1 MNGIMVSVV
10 VPVYNV
16 EPYLEKCL
24 DSLVNQ
30 TYKNYEVLLIDDGST
45 DSSGKICDDY
55 VKKYPCLRVFHK
67 ENGGVSDAR
76 NYAVPYIRGSYVA
89 YVDADDYVEPDYVLE
104 MVEIASNDEADMIIS
119 AIQREHLDGTIIK
132 KKKYT
137 NEKKIFTPE
146 RALEMMCYDQIGVYS
161 VGKLMSLEIISRFPF
176 PNEIVFGE
184 DLAIMYRIIGACQK
198 IVYLDVPL
206 YHYAKRPGSAL
217 NRGWFESL
225 TAILDISN
233 QLLNYVAENYTGIY
247 ASAVY
252 RYFWSANDVY
262 SRAFYE
268 PNYKKLTE
276 SFHTPLIQYWPIL
289 RKDPKAPLLQKIKFG
304 LMTFTP
310 GLYRILRKIMRK

>member
-146 RALEMMCYDQIGVYS
+146 RALEMMCYDKLGVYIW
-161 VGKLMSLEIISRFPF
+161 GKLISLKIVTRFLFPKEIA
-176 PNEIVFGE
+176 FGE
-184 DLAIMYRIIGACQK
+184 DMAVMYQMIGSCSRI
-198 IVYLDVPL
+198 VFLDVPL
-206 YHYAKRPGSAL
+206 YHYVKRDGSAL
-217 NRGWFESL
+217 NRGWFNPVM
-225 TAILDISN
+225 DIMETSKH
-233 QLLNYVAENYTGIY
+233 LMNYITENFPKIY
-247 ASAVY
+247 SAAVY
-252 RYFWSANDVY
+252 RCFWSANEVY
-262 SRAFYE
+262 ARACYE
-268 PNYKKLTE
+268 NNYLE
-276 SFHTPLIQYWPIL
+276 LVAPVQALIKQCWPAL
-289 RKDPKAPLLQKIKFG
+289 WKDRRAAPLQKIKFG
-304 LMTFTP
+304 MMTFAP
-310 GLYRILRKIMRK
+310 NLYGKVRKMMRR